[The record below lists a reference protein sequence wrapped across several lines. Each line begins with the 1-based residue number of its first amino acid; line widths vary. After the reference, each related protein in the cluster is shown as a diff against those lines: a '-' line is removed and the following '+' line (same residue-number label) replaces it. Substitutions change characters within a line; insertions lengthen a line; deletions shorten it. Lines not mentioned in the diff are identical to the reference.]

1 MPLRDQQ
8 RQKPQQCAFYAQ
20 LIAGAS
26 AAVGILC
33 LLQAGGCLAVARISG
48 GEPFRQRKAT
58 ALQRQQVFFC
68 AKILRPAQKL
78 QIKNDVLVFHD
89 AVFRLAQGV
98 QHTRCQ
104 HKNIPALRRIHLR
117 AGLHKPGTALYVDQ
131 FHAVLPVDRHL
142 PEIPR
147 YRARVN
153 IERKPHRAVV
163 LGFLQGRLVFHG
175 FILPLPPND
184 SIVPY
189 FAGNAQV
196 FSLFVWYTLGNGWD
210 IRS

>member
-1 MPLRDQQ
+1 MPLCNQQ
-8 RQKPQQCAFYAQ
+8 RQKPQQRALYAQ
-20 LIAGAS
+20 LIAGAA

-33 LLQAGGCLAVARISG
+33 LLQTGCCLVVARISG
-48 GEPFRQRKAT
+48 GEPFRQGKAS

-68 AKILRPAQKL
+68 AKVLRTAQKL
-78 QIKNDVLVFHD
+78 QIKNNVLIFHG

-98 QHTRCQ
+98 QCARCQ
-104 HKNIPALRRIHLR
+104 HKNIPALRRVYLHP
-117 AGLHKPGTALYVDQ
+117 GLHKPRAALYVDQ
-131 FHAVLPVDRHL
+131 LHAVLPVDRHL

-153 IERKPHRAVV
+153 IEREPHRAVIF
-163 LGFLQGRLVFHG
+163 GFLQGRLVFHG
-175 FILPLPPND
+175 FVPPLPPND